1 MKTSHLSDEK
11 LVELVR
17 TKDQELYAE
26 VVRRYQDKLLRYA
39 TRICGDEHLA
49 SDAVQQAFIKA
60 FKNLNSFKTNKKF
73 SSWLYRIAHN
83 EAINLIKKE
92 NKAFSISDWLAESLP
107 ATDKIETDTI
117 NKLEA
122 ERVSKCLSS
131 LSLKYRS
138 VLNLYYLEE
147 KSYQEISEI
156 LRLPTSTVGVRLK
169 RGKLKLQQICQK

>member
-60 FKNLNSFKTNKKF
+60 FKNLNS
-73 SSWLYRIAHN
+73 
-83 EAINLIKKE
+83 LICS
-92 NKAFSISDWLAESLP
+92 FH
-107 ATDKIETDTI
+107 
-117 NKLEA
+117 
-122 ERVSKCLSS
+122 
-131 LSLKYRS
+131 Y
-138 VLNLYYLEE
+138 
-147 KSYQEISEI
+147 
-156 LRLPTSTVGVRLK
+156 
-169 RGKLKLQQICQK
+169 